1 MSKCVSAMTWLV
13 SLGGKPAFSSVST
26 HSKMKWGPSETSD
39 VNIKLNYA
47 KICFINVM
55 TKNIN
60 K

>member
-1 MSKCVSAMTWLV
+1 MTWLL

-39 VNIKLNYA
+39 ANIKLNYA
-47 KICFINVM
+47 KICFISTT

>member
-1 MSKCVSAMTWLV
+1 MTWLV
-13 SLGGKPAFSSVST
+13 SLGGKLAFSSVST